1 MVDVLTG
8 LSSLTSLG
16 FRVFDQSPLTP
27 DTGVRAGAIQR
38 QVNLRLDIDLID
50 VQVVSPTTASRT
62 TLAQVRGA
70 LQTVADDFNLPAL
83 SNTVPDSLTPTAVAG
98 RIVDYAR
105 SFLDQASTVT
115 EYNDIYEAVL
125 EGIDAGFAQAPDI
138 LDELIALNG
147 ENLQT
152 IDETRQLV
160 DSAVARLADAPEGLL
175 PASVVSVTLPDRE
188 DL

>member
-16 FRVFDQSPLTP
+16 FRVFEQSPLTP
-27 DTGVRAGAIQR
+27 DTGLRAGAIQR
-38 QVNLRLDIDLID
+38 QVNLRLNIDLVD
-50 VQVVSPTTASRT
+50 TQVVSPTTTAGA

-83 SNTVPDSLTPTAVAG
+83 SNSVPDNLTPTAVAG

-105 SFLDQASTVT
+105 SFLDQARTAT
-115 EYNDIYEAVL
+115 QYDDIYDAVL
-125 EGIDAGFAQAPDI
+125 EGIDAGFAQAQEI
-138 LDELIALNG
+138 LEDLGALSG
-147 ENLQT
+147 QNLQT

-160 DSAVARLADAPEGLL
+160 DSAIARLADAPETLR
-175 PASVVSVTLPDRE
+175 PASVISVTLPDPE
-188 DL
+188 PI